1 MNKSLLRN
9 LVQKYLAETLSAEEL
24 DQLRYLLA
32 EDDSELI
39 LDQEFSDLFKTQMR
53 QEYVLPEID
62 HRIRQYVMDHLRDD
76 REKSNSN
83 DVYRTV
89 RGMYFLSRWGWVAA
103 SVVLVMAAG
112 AYFWKANEKDTLQ
125 TTVSV
130 SAADIAPGRD
140 GAILTLADGTQVVL
154 DSLGNG
160 VVASQKGAQVLLKSR
175 QLTYSPT
182 GETTDEA
189 SFNTMTTP
197 KGRQFEI
204 KLPDGTKAWLN
215 SASSIRFPTA
225 FIGKERIVYI
235 TGEVYFEVAKNFN
248 MPFKAIINETS
259 SVEVLGTHFNVN
271 AYLNE
276 NSVNTTL
283 LEGAVRVSYSGKT
296 QSLLPGQQARLSNQ
310 NIVVDQSPDL
320 EQIMGWKKG
329 LFIFN
334 NDDVYTVIRQLERW
348 YDIDVRFENDIPKK
362 QFNGKVQRNLQ
373 LSQILKVLEGV
384 GIQFRMEGE
393 RRLVVYP

>member
-1 MNKSLLRN
+1 MNRSLLRN
-9 LVQKYLAETLSAEEL
+9 LIQKYLTEKLSAEEL
-24 DQLRYLLA
+24 DQLRYLLS

-39 LDQEFSDLFKTQMR
+39 LDQEFSDLFRTQMR
-53 QEYVLPEID
+53 QEYTLPEID
-62 HRIRQYVMDHLRDD
+62 HRIRQYVMDHLHDGEETSNANDAD
-76 REKSNSN
+76 RTIPG
-83 DVYRTV
+83 V
-89 RGMYFLSRWGWVAA
+89 YFLRRWGWVAA
-103 SVVLVMAAG
+103 SVILVMAAG
-112 AYFWKANEKDTLQ
+112 AYFWKANEKDMPQ
-125 TTVSV
+125 PVVSV

-160 VVASQKGAQVLLKSR
+160 VVANQNGAQVVLKSR
-175 QLTYSPT
+175 QLSYSPT
-182 GETTDEA
+182 GETTGEA
-189 SFNTMTTP
+189 SYNTITTP
-197 KGRQFEI
+197 KGRQFQI
-204 KLPDGTKAWLN
+204 QLPDGTMAWLN
-215 SASSIRFPTA
+215 SASSIRFPIA
-225 FIGKERIVYI
+225 FSGKERIVHI
-235 TGEVYFEVAKNFN
+235 TGEVYFEVAKHPG
-248 MPFKAIINETS
+248 MPFKALINETS

-276 NSVNTTL
+276 NSINTTL

-296 QSLLPGQQARLSNQ
+296 QSLLSGQQARLSNE
-310 NIVVDQSPDL
+310 NIIIDKSPDL
-320 EQIMGWKKG
+320 EQVMGWKKG

-334 NDDVYTVIRQLERW
+334 DDDVYTVMRQLERW

-393 RRLVVYP
+393 RKLVVYP